1 MAQADRKTTLKD
13 VAESAGV
20 SIGTAS
26 AVFANKAWVS
36 ESARSAVRSAA
47 DELGYR
53 PRERRSNGPMASGT
67 PVTTIGFVSQ
77 TSDMFSPASP
87 YFASV
92 LYGAQ
97 QACAELNISMNYE
110 VSDPTSGQLP
120 LSVERRQVS
129 GLLVLSHASD
139 RDFLRR
145 IIDTGIACVL
155 LEHAETELPV
165 DYVRHDDETGAYL
178 ATRHLLDLGH
188 VDPPPAII
196 TGQAEVLPAEVRLSG
211 YRRALAERG
220 LTVDPA
226 YVRRCYFD
234 AAGGAARMDELL
246 DLPVPPTAVFCAND
260 ESAVGAL
267 EAVRR
272 RGRKVPRD
280 ISVIGYDDIAS
291 AAHTVPPL
299 TTVAADKQLLGA
311 QAVWHLIERIRRP
324 TMNCRDTRLAVRLVE
339 RASTGRPRSSR

>member
-1 MAQADRKTTLKD
+1 MPKVDGRTTLRE
-13 VAESAGV
+13 VAERAGV

-26 AVFANKAWVS
+26 AVFANKTWVS
-36 ESARSAVRSAA
+36 DTARSAVRGAA
-47 DELGYR
+47 EELGYR
-53 PRERRSNGPMASGT
+53 PRERRGGT
-67 PVTTIGFVSQ
+67 STSDVPVTTIGFVSQ
-77 TSDMFSPASP
+77 VSEMFSPASP

-97 QACAELNISMNYE
+97 QACAALNISMNYE
-110 VSDPTSGQLP
+110 VSDPAAGQLP

-139 RDFLRR
+139 RDYLRR
-145 IIDTGIACVL
+145 IIDTGMPCVL
-155 LEHAETELPV
+155 LEHVETELPV
-165 DYVRHDDETGAYL
+165 DYVRHDDETGAYR

-196 TGQAEVLPAEVRLSG
+196 TGRPEVLPAEVRLAG

-220 LTVDPA
+220 LTVDPD
-226 YVRRCYFD
+226 YVRRSNFD
-234 AAGGAARMDELL
+234 ATSGAERMAELL
-246 DLPVPPTAVFCAND
+246 DLPMPPTAVFCAND

-267 EAVRR
+267 ETLRK

-280 ISVIGYDDIAS
+280 ISVIGYDDIAI

-299 TTVAADKQLLGA
+299 TTVAADKELLGA

-324 TMNCRDTRLAVRLVE
+324 TMNGRDTRLAVRLVE
-339 RASTGRPRSSR
+339 RSSTARPRGR